1 MAIPVVAIIGRPNV
15 GKSSLLNSLS
25 GRMISIV
32 DPTAGVTRDRVSTI
46 LEYNERYF
54 ELVDTGGYGIV
65 DSDALES
72 HVENQIFQAISQ
84 ATLVLFVVDIR
95 EGITPLDKQ
104 ILLLRKQPAG
114 WWPTADSPA
123 TSAGRRICPVKLCEP
138 IRISAANL
146 INRAHRSEH
155 TENALEHRSK
165 KNLSRPDEIAIVGK
179 RNAGRPSS
187 MPSSATSGHY
197 Q

>member
-95 EGITPLDKQ
+95 EVITPLDKQ
-104 ILLLRKQPAG
+104 IALLLRKHNLPVLLVANK
-114 WWPTADSPA
+114 ADSPKQLPL
-123 TSAGRRICPVKLCEP
+123 AGEFVRLGFGEP
-138 IRISAANL
+138 ICISAANL
-146 INRAHRSEH
+146 INRAQL
-155 TENALEHRSK
+155 LEH
-165 KNLSRPDEIAIVGK
+165 I
-179 RNAGRPSS
+179 
-187 MPSSATSGHY
+187 
-197 Q
+197 